1 MDSTPRKQ
9 SPRVPSMPLD
19 ESITRAAKVYKEEGR
34 HQAPVE
40 VVMKHIGYAG
50 ASGTANRAVASLR
63 YWGLVERVSEGTLV
77 VTKEFESYLFA
88 PEEQH
93 KKELLIAFLRKPPL
107 IAELLDNYKE
117 RLPSDASIRFALIQK
132 GFTPDTAG
140 ACLNMF
146 KRSLE
151 FANYYGFI
159 AEAQAPQEITNDESL
174 DEIDPL
180 EINLIQPTTAAA
192 TKSALTP
199 APINPLP
206 SIADSSFDRIPVR
219 LDANRRAWLEIP
231 NPLYKADVERLK
243 QQIDFLLT
251 DD

>member
-1 MDSTPRKQ
+1 MNSSQRKQ

-19 ESITRAAKVYKEEGR
+19 ESITRAARVYKEEGR

-63 YWGLVERVSEGTLV
+63 YWGLVDRISEGTLV

-88 PEEQH
+88 PDEQH

-107 IAELLDNYKE
+107 IAELLDTYKE
-117 RLPSDASIRFALIQK
+117 RLPSDASIRFTLIQK

-140 ACLNMF
+140 ACLTMF

-159 AEAQAPQEITNDESL
+159 AGAQVPEEIINDESN

-180 EINLIQPTTAAA
+180 EINLKQPAAET
-192 TKSALTP
+192 TKSSPPP
-199 APINPLP
+199 AAINPLP
-206 SIADSSFDRIPVR
+206 STGDPSLDQIPVR
-219 LDANRRAWLEIP
+219 LDANRRAWLVIP